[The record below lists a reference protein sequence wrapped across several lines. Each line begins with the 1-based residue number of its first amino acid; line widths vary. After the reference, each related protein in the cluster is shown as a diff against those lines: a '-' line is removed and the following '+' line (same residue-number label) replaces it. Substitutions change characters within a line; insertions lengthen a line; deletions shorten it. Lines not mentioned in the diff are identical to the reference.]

1 MLAVTML
8 TGLLIAGGCGSSTSS
23 DPPPEVFAVIG
34 TIADSSGAKVT
45 AGMLEFRSAT
55 GAESSAQA
63 DIQPDGSFTVY
74 TLFEGEK
81 LAGAAA
87 GEYTATFYP
96 PMSQSQSEVP
106 VSLDAPFVVEK
117 TENRFEVKLP

>member
-1 MLAVTML
+1 MLMVA
-8 TGLLIAGGCGSSTSS
+8 GCGSDTASE
-23 DPPPEVFAVIG
+23 PPPEVFAVTG

-45 AGMLEFRSAT
+45 AGMLEFRSTT

-63 DIQPDGSFTVY
+63 DIQPDGSFTVF

-81 LAGAAA
+81 LAGAAP
-87 GEYTATFYP
+87 GEYNVTFYP
-96 PMSQSQSEVP
+96 PMSQSQTEVP
-106 VSLDAPFVVEK
+106 VSLDAPLVVEK